1 MRFPYKRIPPSTHLG
16 VILSKGFLPKPLA
29 MSVLKRD
36 VQNDAEVKRETAH
49 IGVFLIQGF
58 LLLLI
63 EIVNGLGN
71 MKSNLLG

>member
-1 MRFPYKRIPPSTHLG
+1 
-16 VILSKGFLPKPLA
+16 

-58 LLLLI
+58 LLLLV
-63 EIVNGLGN
+63 EIVNGLGD
-71 MKSNLLG
+71 MKSNQQG

>member
-1 MRFPYKRIPPSTHLG
+1 MG

-58 LLLLI
+58 LLLLV
-63 EIVNGLGN
+63 EIVNGLGD
-71 MKSNLLG
+71 MKSNL